1 VTQLQHRGLFGI
13 DAAIM
18 IGFAMLG
25 LVAVMVMHMGII
37 EMIVPTLHERINYM
51 PTFHTYENGTRVT
64 IEDPIAYKKNRSVF
78 NKNIEDQINDIRLKI
93 LDLEKEKIRGNQN

>member
-1 VTQLQHRGLFGI
+1 MTQLQHRGLFGI
-13 DAAIM
+13 DAAVM

-64 IEDPIAYKKNRSVF
+64 IEDPVEEKRRRSVF
-78 NKNIEDQINDIRLKI
+78 NETEESKINDVRLKI
-93 LDLEKEKIRGNQN
+93 CVNSTALPKGIIF